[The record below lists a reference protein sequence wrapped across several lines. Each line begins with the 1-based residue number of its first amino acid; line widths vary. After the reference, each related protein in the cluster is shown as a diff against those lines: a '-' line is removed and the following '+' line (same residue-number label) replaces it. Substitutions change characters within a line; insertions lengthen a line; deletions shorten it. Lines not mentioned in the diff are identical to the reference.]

1 MRLNI
6 FKYFVL
12 PIVFFLASF
21 VIIFWILL
29 PIYNDIKLT
38 VELKKQNESNLNDR
52 IKLSSSLENLI
63 SKYSQRLN
71 DVKSF
76 SRVIPEGQSIPEL
89 LVNLETLASENGL
102 TFSSVNFTPKDLKIP
117 GVKTLTMA
125 VKVKGSYPA
134 FKNYLSAME
143 KSLRI
148 FDVMFISFSGISRGA
163 SNINVNNLDFNL
175 IINTYYQ

>member
-1 MRLNI
+1 MNSNI
-6 FKYFVL
+6 FKYFIL
-12 PIVFFLASF
+12 PIILFLASLA
-21 VIIFWILL
+21 IILWILL

-38 VELKKQNESNLNDR
+38 AELKKQNESNLNDR
-52 IKLSSSLENLI
+52 IKLSSSLKGLVGQYN
-63 SKYSQRLN
+63 QRLN
-71 DVKSF
+71 DVNSF
-76 SRVIPEGQSIPEL
+76 SRVIPEDQSIPEL
-89 LVNLETLASENGL
+89 LVNLEALASENGL
-102 TFSSVNFTPKDLKIP
+102 TFSGVNFTPKNPKMP
-117 GVKTLTMA
+117 GVKTLTIA

-148 FDVMFISFSGISRGA
+148 FDVMSISFSGISRGT